1 MRSLVVGCSTGM
13 GAATV
18 RRLHRLEHQVVGLD
32 RADPTDP
39 ELYTAFHKVDLKQE
53 DRVKAFVQRMLDESK
68 PLWAIAYCAAFYYP
82 RVPFEEYTL
91 ELWDE
96 VFNINLRSAFIILHG
111 LAPLLEEGGRIVTI
125 SSGAAHGGS
134 MEFCYGASKAGLVG
148 LTKSLARNLA
158 DRKIQANS
166 VAPGAVNTNMMARM
180 PEERIRELQTYA
192 LRGRWG
198 EPDEIAVA
206 VEWLVNPEN
215 TFTNGVVIDV
225 NGGGMRS

>member
-18 RRLHRLEHQVVGLD
+18 QRLHRLEHQVVGLD
-32 RADPTDP
+32 RADPSDP
-39 ELYTAFHKVDLKQE
+39 DLYTAFHQVDLKEGNQVE
-53 DRVKAFVQRMLDESK
+53 AFVQRMLEEDK

-82 RVPFEEYTL
+82 RVAFEDYTL

-96 VFNINLRSAFIILHG
+96 VININLRSAFIILHG

-158 DRKIQANS
+158 DKKIQANS

-180 PEERIRELQTYA
+180 PEQGIRNLQTHA
-192 LRGRWG
+192 LRGKWG

-206 VEWLVNPEN
+206 VEWLINPEN

-225 NGGGMRS
+225 NGGGAR